1 MPHKRII
8 VQPNV
13 SPICNLLRT
22 FQALKK
28 KNQWFSNNG
37 LGVIGRTPTP
47 PNGTQ
52 ENLIWIRIVGD
63 VVGTLRTCINMIMVV
78 IVRSRSIVSNFIFFF
93 SPVQM

>member
-13 SPICNLLRT
+13 SPISAT
-22 FQALKK
+22 DFSSFKKK

-63 VVGTLRTCINMIMVV
+63 VVGTLRTCINMITVV